1 MYQLP
6 IMKLRA
12 ERIRIERLIVKYHRQ
27 VNELST
33 AINILENHANV
44 GSFIQK
50 PIDDEDVIELADLD
64 FSDLELPTERRW

>member
-33 AINILENHANV
+33 AITILKNHANV

-50 PIDDEDVIELADLD
+50 PIEDEDEGLIELVDIDLVP
-64 FSDLELPTERRW
+64 SSTPRW